1 MTNPLLSMIKHIE
14 HDLTL
19 ARLQR
24 SHLAGVIYTLTQSN
38 AEVCELLLAQLQ
50 RIAELDHTVD
60 KHIEALYDI
69 LTTEATNGS
78 IGDDK
83 GN

>member
-1 MTNPLLSMIKHIE
+1 MDPLATIKEIE
-14 HDLTL
+14 RRLTL

-60 KHIEALYDI
+60 KHIEALYDT
-69 LTTEATNGS
+69 LATGRFSADPEDN
-78 IGDDK
+78 
-83 GN
+83 